1 MKSLLRNSL
10 ITVSFLLFLPVAAS
24 AVELEL
30 PRAGTGPSAP
40 GSIPS
45 PPSDITAASY
55 VLKDFESGVALAE
68 RDPSARRE
76 PASLTKLMTAYVVF
90 GEIRDGRLSLEE
102 EVTISERAWRTG
114 MEGASRMF
122 IEVGEEVRVEDL
134 LRGMIIQSGNDAS
147 TALAE
152 RVAGSQGAFVDM
164 MNNQARRLGMQ
175 DSYFANPHGLPEEES
190 QYTTAADMATLAR
203 ALIREFPDLYN
214 LYSERSFEYAGI
226 EQNNR
231 NLLLW
236 RDAGFDG
243 LKTGW
248 TSAAGYNLVSSAER
262 NDRRLVAVVMGIDA
276 PDHST
281 GGTRRANESQ
291 ALVNWGMRFTET
303 RRLFGAGEAL
313 GMPRVYKGSEQE
325 APVGLAEDFWVVI
338 PPGEGDDLS
347 ASMEIDHPLEAPL
360 REGARVGRVVATL
373 DGEAVHEQPLV
384 VLQEIE
390 TGGFIRRGWDSAA
403 LWVQSVWPF

>member
-1 MKSLLRNSL
+1 MKASFRIILISAVFSLVFPL
-10 ITVSFLLFLPVAAS
+10 AAS

-30 PRAGTGPSAP
+30 PRPGSGPSAP

-45 PPSDITAASY
+45 PPSDITASSY
-55 VLKDFESGVALAE
+55 LLKDFESGAVLAQHNADE
-68 RDPSARRE
+68 RRE

-90 GEIRDGRLSLEE
+90 GEIRDGRMSLEE

-114 MEGASRMF
+114 MQGASRMF
-122 IEVGEEVRVEDL
+122 VEVGEEVPVEDL

-152 RVAGSQGAFVDM
+152 RVAGSEGAFVDM

-175 DSYFANPHGLPEEES
+175 DSYFGNPHGLPEEES
-190 QYTTAADMATLAR
+190 QYTTAADMAVLAR
-203 ALIREFPDLYN
+203 ALIREFPDLYG
-214 LYSERSFEYAGI
+214 LYSERSFEYADI
-226 EQNNR
+226 EQSNR

-262 NDRRLVAVVMGIDA
+262 NDRRLVSVVMGIEA
-276 PDHST
+276 SDHAT

-291 ALVNWGMRFTET
+291 ALVNWGMRFTAT
-303 RRLFGAGEAL
+303 RQLFNGGEAL
-313 GMPRVYKGSEQE
+313 GTPRVYRGREQE
-325 APVGLAEDFWVVI
+325 VPVGLAEDFWVVI
-338 PPGEGDDLS
+338 PPDEGEGLS
-347 ASMEIDHPLEAPL
+347 AAMEIDHPLEAPL
-360 REGARVGRVVATL
+360 SAGQTVGRVVATL
-373 DGEAVHEQPLV
+373 DGETVHEQPLIA
-384 VLQEIE
+384 LQEVE
-390 TGGFIRRGWDSAA
+390 SGGFVRRGWDGAV
-403 LWVQSVWPF
+403 LWMQSVWPF